1 MRKFTQFVLITAA
14 IMAAPSAFAEMKI
27 AVLNYQMALLESDAA
42 KQYAVDAEKKF
53 GPQLNKLKNL
63 ERDAK
68 ALQDKLVSNG
78 SKMSQGDREKAE
90 LDFKQKARDFQFR
103 HGHRTWRR
111 GRRQAAIRHH
121 PPGDRADEPAALMM
135 STLSYT
141 LGQLAA
147 HVGAEVRGDA
157 DLPIQGLAT
166 LQEAGPAQLSFL
178 ANPQYRKYLPES
190 RAGAVLLTAADAD
203 GFAGTALVVANP
215 YLAYASLSH
224 LFDRK
229 PKAAAGIHP
238 TAIVAA
244 DAEVDPSAS
253 VGAYAVIESGARIG
267 AGVSIGAHCVIGAR
281 SVIGEGGWLA
291 PRVTLYHDVTIGA
304 RVSIQSGAVIG
315 GEGFGFANEK
325 GVWQKIAQIGGVT
338 IGDDVEIGANTTID
352 RGALSDTLIGNG
364 VKLDNQIMIAHN
376 VQIGDH
382 TAMAACVGIS
392 GSAKI
397 GRHCMLAGGVGLVG
411 HIEICDNVF
420 VTGMTMVTRSITE
433 PGSYSSGTAMQPAA
447 EWKKSAARI
456 RQLDDMARRLQQ
468 LEKRLAAVT
477 SSGDASSDA

>member
-1 MRKFTQFVLITAA
+1 
-14 IMAAPSAFAEMKI
+14 
-27 AVLNYQMALLESDAA
+27 
-42 KQYAVDAEKKF
+42 
-53 GPQLNKLKNL
+53 
-63 ERDAK
+63 
-68 ALQDKLVSNG
+68 
-78 SKMSQGDREKAE
+78 
-90 LDFKQKARDFQFR
+90 
-103 HGHRTWRR
+103 
-111 GRRQAAIRHH
+111 
-121 PPGDRADEPAALMM
+121 MM

-147 HVGAEVRGDA
+147 HVGAELRGDA

-420 VTGMTMVTRSITE
+420 VTGMTMVTRSIAE